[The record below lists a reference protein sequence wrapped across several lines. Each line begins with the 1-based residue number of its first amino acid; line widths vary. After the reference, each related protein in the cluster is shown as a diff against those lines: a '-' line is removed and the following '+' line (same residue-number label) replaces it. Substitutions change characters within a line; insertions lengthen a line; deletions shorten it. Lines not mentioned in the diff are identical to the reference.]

1 MLNFVNLPYFPLP
14 TPGVCYRN
22 RDLVSSFMLRFGPFK
37 LTQLIWHSKTCISRF
52 SPTFPLKKYHH
63 VLKRGKTPP
72 AYVYSA
78 ESMHT
83 FYKVVI
89 PRIYTSI
96 VWPCPGTH
104 RIFTLSKVLI
114 PPSPTHT
121 YLHTSVLKSMGV
133 F

>member
-1 MLNFVNLPYFPLP
+1 MTRSGKIPSEASCNRNWNLVL
-14 TPGVCYRN
+14 
-22 RDLVSSFMLRFGPFK
+22 SFMLRFKPSQ
-37 LTQLIWHSKTCISRF
+37 LAQLIWRSKTCISRF
-52 SPTFPLKKYHH
+52 SLTFPLKKYHH

-72 AYVYSA
+72 AYEFFA